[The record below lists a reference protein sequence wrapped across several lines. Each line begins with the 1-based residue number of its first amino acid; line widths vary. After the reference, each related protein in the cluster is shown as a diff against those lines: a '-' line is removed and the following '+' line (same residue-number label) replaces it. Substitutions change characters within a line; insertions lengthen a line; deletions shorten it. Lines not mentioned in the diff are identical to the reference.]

1 MNLSNLCLVRRISVH
16 AVLLACILPLP
27 VAAAE
32 HQASVA
38 TSGEPASSSPQA
50 SDSASQTA
58 TGPNLR
64 QNPNDVLRKF
74 EPSADEEYTLGAGD
88 EILVQFPGHTE
99 LSGRDII
106 GPDGRITLMVAGPIE
121 VANLTREAAAKK
133 IEDALSSYY
142 TNLSATVQVERY
154 GSNHINLLGDVKNP
168 GVLSF
173 DQTPTLLEALSRGG
187 IQNRP
192 DGTVPDKC
200 VIYRGD
206 QVVWI
211 DLQGLL
217 ATGSPL
223 ANVRLRRNDLVFVPA
238 ISDKTISVMG
248 QVQHPGEI
256 VLKRTS
262 TLASVLS
269 DAGGLADA
277 AGNNPE
283 IQIVHRSKA
292 GQTQYVR
299 FKALLKPEGGLEI
312 SLNPGDVIYI
322 PKSGLAKVGFVMQQ
336 LGPLG
341 TIGSF
346 ATIAAR

>member
-1 MNLSNLCLVRRISVH
+1 MNLKLALRAFVN
-16 AVLLACILPLP
+16 AVLIACILPLP
-27 VAAAE
+27 ATAAE
-32 HQASVA
+32 
-38 TSGEPASSSPQA
+38 PQA
-50 SDSASQTA
+50 AKIASEGQVSSGSPANDSASQDITA
-58 TGPNLR
+58 ANLR
-64 QNPNDVLRKF
+64 QNPNGVLQKF
-74 EPSADEEYTLGAGD
+74 EPPADEEYTLGAGD
-88 EILVQFPGHTE
+88 EILVQFPGHNE
-99 LSGRDII
+99 LSSKDII

-133 IEDALSSYY
+133 IENALSSYY
-142 TNLSATVQVERY
+142 TNLSATVQVEKY
-154 GSNHINLLGDVKNP
+154 GSNHINLLGDVRNP

-192 DGTVPDKC
+192 DGTIPDRC

-206 QVVWI
+206 QVLWV

-238 ISDKTISVMG
+238 SSDKTVSVMG

-256 VLKRTS
+256 VLKRSS

-269 DAGGLADA
+269 DAGGLADN

-283 IQIVHRSKA
+283 IEIVHRSKA

-299 FKALLKPEGGLEI
+299 FKSLLKPEDGLEI
-312 SLNPGDVIYI
+312 SLNPGDVVYV
-322 PKSGLAKVGFVMQQ
+322 PKAGIAKVGFVLQQ
-336 LGPLG
+336 LGSLG
-341 TIGSF
+341 MIGSF
-346 ATIAAR
+346 ASIAAR